1 MSISHHRVAMTG
13 RNPHEA
19 HRAATPLE
27 LLYDL
32 VFVVAFGVAGGEFAH
47 AVAAGHWRTG
57 LVAFLFCLF
66 AVVWAWINFVWFASA
81 YDTDDWAYRLLTMVQ
96 MCGVSLLA
104 LGIPAIFGSFE
115 HGGVLHNE
123 VMVSGYVIMRVAL
136 VAQFLRAAARDGARR
151 SGLLIYVAGF
161 GLAQV
166 GWVALIIVHVT
177 LPSAIF
183 YALPLYALE
192 ILGPWAAER
201 HNGLPW
207 HAHHIAERY
216 SLLTIISLGE
226 GVVGTIGALSVLVAR
241 GWNLDAV
248 VLLTAGMAVTFGMWW
263 CYFLLPMGEVLHVRR
278 HKSVVFSHLHMP
290 IFWSIAAVGAGLHVV
305 AYLLDREHAGFVVR
319 ISDVGT
325 VLAVAV
331 PVMIYL
337 SLIFV
342 VYGYLLRTSSRHDV
356 FHGCL
361 FVLVLLV
368 AAAGVGIV
376 ALGAPVMVASS

>member
-1 MSISHHRVAMTG
+1 
-13 RNPHEA
+13 
-19 HRAATPLE
+19 
-27 LLYDL
+27 
-32 VFVVAFGVAGGEFAH
+32 
-47 AVAAGHWRTG
+47 
-57 LVAFLFCLF
+57 
-66 AVVWAWINFVWFASA
+66 
-81 YDTDDWAYRLLTMVQ
+81 MVQ

-278 HKSVVFSHLHMP
+278 HKSVVFYTCTCRSSGRSRP
-290 IFWSIAAVGAGLHVV
+290 S
-305 AYLLDREHAGFVVR
+305 VR
-319 ISDVGT
+319 GCTSWPTCWT
-325 VLAVAV
+325 VSTRASSCA
-331 PVMIYL
+331 
-337 SLIFV
+337 S
-342 VYGYLLRTSSRHDV
+342 RTSARSWPSPCR
-356 FHGCL
+356 
-361 FVLVLLV
+361 
-368 AAAGVGIV
+368 
-376 ALGAPVMVASS
+376 